1 VRSKW
6 SKNRS
11 PGRNAVHRGLAFAWQ
26 EAHRS
31 LRCSFE
37 SVFTETIFQSAG
49 VTPGARPSK
58 AFTCSPAGP
67 WQVSQETPGSAQTVR
82 YESVA
87 GS

>member
-1 VRSKW
+1 MRSKW
-6 SKNRS
+6 SKKRS
-11 PGRNAVHRGLAFAWQ
+11 PGRNAVHSGLALAWQ
-26 EAHRS
+26 EAQRS
-31 LRCSFE
+31 LRCSFV
-37 SVFTETIFQSAG
+37 SFFTEMIFQSFG
-49 VTPGARPSK
+49 VTPGARPSN

>member
-6 SKNRS
+6 SKKRS
-11 PGRNAVHRGLAFAWQ
+11 PGRNAVHSGLAFAWQ
-26 EAHRS
+26 EAQRS
-31 LRCSFE
+31 LRCSFV
-37 SVFTETIFQSAG
+37 SLFTETIFQSFGAS
-49 VTPGARPSK
+49 PGGRPSK
-58 AFTCSPAGP
+58 ALTCSPAGP